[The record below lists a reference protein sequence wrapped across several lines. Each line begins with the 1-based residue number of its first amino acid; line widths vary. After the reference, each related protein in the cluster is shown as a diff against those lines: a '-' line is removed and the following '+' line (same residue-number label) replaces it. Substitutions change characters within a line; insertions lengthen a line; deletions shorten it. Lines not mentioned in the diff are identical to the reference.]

1 MNDEI
6 VNVGKKWLQE
16 EDDLLVKEIEENK
29 TFEEIALNHKRNI
42 RGIEARVIT
51 NIIYPKYKNE
61 TDINYEELSKEYN
74 IDSLII
80 KRYITKKQNVITETK
95 TNKELDYLI
104 NLDKKLDE
112 INEKLDKL
120 IVIFNK

>member
-1 MNDEI
+1 MDEETTK
-6 VNVGKKWLQE
+6 VGKKWLQE
-16 EDDLLVKEIEENK
+16 EDDLLVKEIEEKK

-42 RGIEARVIT
+42 GGIEARVIT

-61 TDINYEELSKEYN
+61 TDIDYEKISKEYN
-74 IDSLII
+74 IDSSII
-80 KRYITKKQNVITETK
+80 KRYITKKQNVIPETK
-95 TNKELDYLI
+95 SNKKLDYLI